1 MLAPMRSPVFSWI
14 ALAVASGATLWP
26 TRVSA
31 DTLVINRPGSH
42 PNYVFEAEPHL
53 LIGALPAPG
62 PARGTGVGLGLR
74 GTVEIVDNGFIGNI
88 NNTVGVGFGAD
99 WVHYSDSDL
108 PCEKDP
114 DSGGCAD
121 LDPDF
126 SVNYLYLP
134 VVMQWNFWLS
144 RDWSVF
150 GEPGVALHVA
160 SRGDDKLSLSPFVLF
175 LGGRYHFSDRVTL
188 TMRAGYPLFSVG
200 ASFLL

>member
-1 MLAPMRSPVFSWI
+1 GPATASSCANTGKCELEPKGRALRLSTAGFLPTHPPTMLAPMRSPVFSWI

-99 WVHYSDSDL
+99 WVHYSD
-108 PCEKDP
+108 
-114 DSGGCAD
+114 
-121 LDPDF
+121 
-126 SVNYLYLP
+126 
-134 VVMQWNFWLS
+134 
-144 RDWSVF
+144 
-150 GEPGVALHVA
+150 
-160 SRGDDKLSLSPFVLF
+160 
-175 LGGRYHFSDRVTL
+175 
-188 TMRAGYPLFSVG
+188 
-200 ASFLL
+200 